1 MDTNARKEF
10 DNQFYNH
17 QEEMKGISELK
28 GMLEEVKQALEDM
41 EEMKTNVQSILERHI
56 DEINTLKSL
65 KPPHKKR
72 HKL

>member
-41 EEMKTNVQSILERHI
+41 EEMKNE
-56 DEINTLKSL
+56 N
-65 KPPHKKR
+65 
-72 HKL
+72 

>member
-1 MDTNARKEF
+1 MELNKMDTNARKEF

-56 DEINTLKSL
+56 DEINTLKMEL
-65 KPPHKKR
+65 AKK
-72 HKL
+72 K

>member
-1 MDTNARKEF
+1 MELNKMDTNARKEF

-28 GMLEEVKQALEDM
+28 GMLEEVKQGLEDM

-56 DEINTLKSL
+56 DEINTLKMEL
-65 KPPHKKR
+65 AKK
-72 HKL
+72 K

>member
-41 EEMKTNVQSILERHI
+41 EEMKTNVRSILERHI
-56 DEINTLKSL
+56 DEINTLKMEL
-65 KPPHKKR
+65 AKK
-72 HKL
+72 K